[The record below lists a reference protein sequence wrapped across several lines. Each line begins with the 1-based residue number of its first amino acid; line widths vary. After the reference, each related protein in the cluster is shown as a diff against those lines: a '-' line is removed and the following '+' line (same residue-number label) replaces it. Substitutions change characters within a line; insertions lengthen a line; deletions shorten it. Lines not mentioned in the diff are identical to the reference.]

1 MRAIIGL
8 LERIANAL
16 ETLAGCEL
24 RKREMFKA
32 SGPKGDV
39 PTKQEIAKLPK
50 IEAHGKRIAHV
61 KPEVHLISLE
71 GVRMPKTATVGH
83 CWYVRTLGVPMR
95 EMTAARKA
103 LGIANLGTGN
113 NPRHMTSLIP
123 AVVDEINRRRLG
135 L

>member
-32 SGPKGDV
+32 SGPEGDV
-39 PTKQEIAKLPK
+39 PTKQEPKAKRGRKAGKSYGPYKKDGYIGIDTLEFKGYTQKEISTALKVLGVKNVGNGKHPRIAKDQVQK
-50 IEAHGKRIAHV
+50 V
-61 KPEVHLISLE
+61 KDCI
-71 GVRMPKTATVGH
+71 TV
-83 CWYVRTLGVPMR
+83 
-95 EMTAARKA
+95 
-103 LGIANLGTGN
+103 
-113 NPRHMTSLIP
+113 
-123 AVVDEINRRRLG
+123 RRRLG